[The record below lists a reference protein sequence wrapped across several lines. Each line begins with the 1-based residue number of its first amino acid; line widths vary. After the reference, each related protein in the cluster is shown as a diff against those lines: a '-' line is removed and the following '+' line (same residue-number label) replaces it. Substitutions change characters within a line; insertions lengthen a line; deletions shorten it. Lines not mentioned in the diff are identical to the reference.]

1 MVRAQQLVA
10 AVESLYADQICPH
23 SRILKRRLVELNK
36 DGTLRTVDID
46 TDALRA
52 ALVATPGLSTEPD
65 PLGDWTAVQ
74 CSRKPNFIDVHDPED
89 TYAPSL
95 WESFHRYIASL
106 ADRQSPTEYRL
117 PSSRYACAH
126 ELQSRALPFFA
137 GLTLGSLCHI
147 VQLAV
152 SQKSILGYRDG
163 ALVPYAMSRCL
174 LKKQHAEHMLPCA
187 PAHAEGVLPC
197 ADWDTVR
204 SCMVEIMDEAK
215 HNHEGVERL
224 ANVKRIFRAKY
235 HLELSETMLGH
246 TKLSELLQDPQLGDI
261 CSVELRNGGYAVVPS
276 SSPCC
281 GEPFQMDGCG
291 SHAINIASPSPP
303 QIAEDMFGDFVACSS
318 ALAPPQIADDTFAA
332 CQSQYGVIGV
342 QDLGSFS
349 GLGLQLQFASEVL
362 APPQPMV
369 TKGGSASLKV
379 PQAPWQLSPS
389 TLSKE
394 GSITRVPG
402 LGAVKNTFIEVPITP
417 VTPAMGAQKRSRSL
431 PKNMGSN
438 KNEWELACHVLSYQH
453 CPVESR
459 EQSGLGRAVRTI
471 TVDKHGGEL
480 GLDVSRDG
488 EALLVEGVSPGAV
501 EWWNACHPEEPVMPG
516 DRILE
521 VNGVAGNALLMVQA
535 CKTAETL
542 TLTVRRCA
550 QMLSR
555 KRSEPSFPS
564 PTSSSTARVVQTP
577 SFDTMPVCA
586 YAPPCCERQGLQLFL
601 AGCL

>member
-1 MVRAQQLVA
+1 MVRAEQLIA

-52 ALVATPGLSTEPD
+52 AIVATPELSTTPD
-65 PLGDWTAVQ
+65 PLGDWTAVL
-74 CSRKPNFIDVHDPED
+74 CNCKPEFIDVHDPSD

-95 WESFHRYIASL
+95 WESFHHYITSL
-106 ADRQSPTEYRL
+106 QSPNEYRL

-126 ELQSRALPFFA
+126 ELQARALPFFA

-174 LKKQHAEHMLPCA
+174 VKKQHAESMLPCA

-197 ADWDTVR
+197 ADWDAVR
-204 SCMVEIMDEAK
+204 VCLAEIMDAAL
-215 HNHEGVERL
+215 HSSEGVERL

-235 HLELSETMLGH
+235 QLELSETMLGH
-246 TKLSELLQDPQLGDI
+246 TKLSDLLQDPRLGDL
-261 CSVELRNGGYAVVPS
+261 CRVELRSGGYAVVPQLGGGLLHGGR
-276 SSPCC
+276 CE
-281 GEPFQMDGCG
+281 GMDNHGALAC
-291 SHAINIASPSPP
+291 P
-303 QIAEDMFGDFVACSS
+303 QIPSG
-318 ALAPPQIADDTFAA
+318 ALSA
-332 CQSQYGVIGV
+332 CQPECAAQAFGPG
-342 QDLGSFS
+342 FS
-349 GLGLQLQFASEVL
+349 GLQLQFASEVL
-362 APPQPMV
+362 APPQLSEAVPF
-369 TKGGSASLKV
+369 KV

-389 TLSKE
+389 TFSKE
-394 GSITRVPG
+394 GSITKVPG

-417 VTPAMGAQKRSRSL
+417 VTPAMGAQKRARSL
-431 PKNMGSN
+431 PKNMGSK
-438 KNEWELACHVLSYQH
+438 KNEWEVLCHVLSYQH
-453 CPVESR
+453 CPVESK
-459 EQSGLGRAVRTI
+459 VVH
-471 TVDKHGGEL
+471 TVTVEKHGGEL

-488 EALLVEGVSPGAV
+488 EALLVEGVSPGAA
-501 EWWNACHPEEPVMPG
+501 EWWNTCHPEEAVMPG

-521 VNGVAGNALLMVQA
+521 VNGVAGDALLMVQA
-535 CKTAETL
+535 CRTAESL
-542 TLTVRRCA
+542 TLTVQRCA

-555 KRSEPSFPS
+555 KRSEPSFLSHTVDP
-564 PTSSSTARVVQTP
+564 PVGGPVHIP